1 MAAQAGGSTEGG
13 STMIFASESRPARLA
28 IAVFTFALASGVASA
43 QERSNPNCPTESVFF
58 DPGHGQD
65 IAVPNNF
72 KVSVFARDLNF
83 PTGIAFSGNSKN
95 FQVFVIESGKGLPS
109 GSNEA
114 TDCNSNNKAT
124 VGGPTSPTNPFTPDL
139 TIFDQNGRCL
149 AGRLDYG
156 GCQSGPIGKPNAS
169 GRPSYQKDGPALGLA
184 FERGLSGGTLFG
196 TDSNQGVRGA
206 VSGGGNNT
214 SR

>member
-1 MAAQAGGSTEGG
+1 
-13 STMIFASESRPARLA
+13 MIFASESRPARLA

-72 KVSVFARDLNF
+72 KVSVFAKDLNF
-83 PTGIAFSGNSKN
+83 PTGIAFRGDSKN
-95 FQVFVIESGKGLPS
+95 FQVFVVESGKGLPS
-109 GSNEA
+109 GSDES

-139 TIFDQNGRCL
+139 LVFDEKGNKV
-149 AGRLDYG
+149 AGPLG
-156 GCQSGPIGKPNAS
+156 KFSGPTSAS
-169 GRPSYQKDGPALGLA
+169 LPSRMDSAAAPCSAPIRIKGCAARRAAGATTPRASSRSIWLATCRPP
-184 FERGLSGGTLFG
+184 R
-196 TDSNQGVRGA
+196 
-206 VSGGGNNT
+206 
-214 SR
+214 